1 MNILFLTIA
10 RMHNLKER
18 GIYTDLFR
26 KFVEKGHGV
35 YIASPAERMMR
46 EKTNLKKYDGYSVL
60 RVKVGNFQKTNMI
73 EKGISTLFIE
83 THFLAAIKKYYSDI
97 KFDAVVYAT
106 PPMTYPNVVDFIKK
120 RDGAKIYL
128 LLKDIFP
135 QNAVDI
141 GLFTEKSLI
150 YKYFRK
156 KEIRVYKQSD
166 SIGCMSQ
173 ANVDFLLEHNDFID
187 KSIVHICPNCI
198 EYTKPEKVD
207 KAEIRKKYNIPA
219 EATVFI
225 YGGNLGKPQCI
236 PFIIDLIKANYGK
249 KDRFFVISGT
259 GTEAHKLRSFYENEK
274 PENLLLT
281 DWLQQDEY
289 DRLIAA
295 CDVGMLFLDHR
306 FTIPNIPSRILT
318 YMRHALPVFAATD
331 VNTDMGKIISDG
343 DFGWW
348 CESKNAE
355 KATEYLDKICEQD
368 LTEKGKNS
376 LKFLLENYTTDIG
389 YECIMENL
397 KSTIN
402 DLEK

>member
-10 RMHNLKER
+10 RMHNLEER
-18 GIYTDLFR
+18 GIYPDLFR
-26 KFVEKGHGV
+26 KFVEKGHSV
-35 YIASPAERMMR
+35 YIASPAERMTK

-83 THFLAAIKKYYSDI
+83 THFLAAIKKYYSDV

-106 PPMTYPNVVDFIKK
+106 PPMTYPNVVDYIKK

-141 GLFTEKSLI
+141 GLFSEKSPL

-156 KEIRVYKQSD
+156 KEIRIYKQSD
-166 SIGCMSQ
+166 CIGCMSQ
-173 ANVDFLLEHNDFID
+173 ANVDFLLEHNSFID
-187 KSIVHICPNCI
+187 KNIVHISPNCI
-198 EYTKPEKVD
+198 EYVKPEQVD
-207 KAEIRKKYNIPA
+207 KAEMRKKYNIPPR
-219 EATVFI
+219 ATVFM

-236 PFIIDLIKANYGK
+236 PFITKLIKANSGN

-259 GTEAHKLRSFYENEK
+259 GTEAHKIRSFYENEK
-274 PENLLLT
+274 PDNLLLT
-281 DWLQQDEY
+281 DWLPQDEY
-289 DRLIAA
+289 DRLTAA

-306 FTIPNIPSRILT
+306 FTIPNIPSRILA
-318 YMRHALPVFAATD
+318 YMRHGLPVFAATD
-331 VNTDMGKIISDG
+331 VNTDIGKIIEDG

-348 CESKNAE
+348 CESKDVKNAT
-355 KATEYLDKICEQD
+355 AVIDKICTED
-368 LTEKGKNS
+368 LKQKGENS
-376 LKFLLENYTTDIG
+376 LKYLLENYTTDKG
-389 YECIMENL
+389 YEAI
-397 KSTIN
+397 IN
-402 DLEK
+402 KIN